1 MNDAAPARGA
11 PSTRDRVVELLRWQ
25 EAGCRLS
32 ASPSPF
38 YAALLDRLA
47 EAAAAGGAVVDL
59 LARAPLTVE
68 AAEPLRL
75 LGGFH
80 RAVLD
85 GDVPALAAHW
95 PGDVDAAWK
104 VLEPLLAD
112 PPSTVLD
119 ALRRDP
125 QTNEVGRAAGLVA
138 GLAMASRRTGKPL
151 RLFEIGSSAGLI
163 LRLDRYWYEADGA
176 RWGDPSSVV
185 RFEGDTY
192 DRPPPLAAMADVV
205 ERRGCDLHPIDATT
219 VDGQRRLLSYVW
231 PDQDARLARLR
242 AALSIA
248 AGEPVTIDRA
258 SADDWV
264 DERVQPEP
272 GTTTV
277 LLHSIMWQYL
287 PTDVQTRV
295 TETLTARGAATTSD
309 APLAWV
315 RLEPAPKIVFAD
327 VRLTLWP
334 GGVEEVVA
342 TSGFHGPPVRW
353 LAD

>member
-1 MNDAAPARGA
+1 M
-11 PSTRDRVVELLRWQ
+11 
-25 EAGCRLS
+25 
-32 ASPSPF
+32 
-38 YAALLDRLA
+38 
-47 EAAAAGGAVVDL
+47 
-59 LARAPLTVE
+59 
-68 AAEPLRL
+68 
-75 LGGFH
+75 
-80 RAVLD
+80 
-85 GDVPALAAHW
+85 
-95 PGDVDAAWK
+95 
-104 VLEPLLAD
+104 
-112 PPSTVLD
+112 
-119 ALRRDP
+119 
-125 QTNEVGRAAGLVA
+125 
-138 GLAMASRRTGKPL
+138 AMTARRTGKPL

-163 LRLDRYWYEADGA
+163 LRLDRYWYAADGGH
-176 RWGDPSSVV
+176 WGDPSSAV
-185 RFEGDTY
+185 RFDRDTY
-192 DRPPPLAAMADVV
+192 ARPPPLDAMTEVV

-219 VDGQRRLLSYVW
+219 IDGQRRLLSYVW

-248 AGEPVTIDRA
+248 SGVPVTIDRS

-264 DERVQPEP
+264 AERVQPAA

-287 PTDVQTRV
+287 PSEVQERV
-295 TETLTARGAATTSD
+295 TETLNARGAATTSD

-327 VRLTLWP
+327 VRVTLWP